1 MGHGKY
7 GEHENIEK
15 VTSLLNIQKEIDN
28 LYYFFKKKLI
38 MKQINQNK
46 I

>member
-1 MGHGKY
+1 MGHGKH
-7 GEHENIEK
+7 GNIEK

-28 LYYFFKKKLI
+28 FSQLFLKLI
-38 MKQINQNK
+38 IKQINKNK

>member
-1 MGHGKY
+1 MGHGKH
-7 GEHENIEK
+7 GNIEK

-28 LYYFFKKKLI
+28 FSQIFLKLI
-38 MKQINQNK
+38 MKQINKNK

>member
-1 MGHGKY
+1 MGHGKH
-7 GEHENIEK
+7 GNIEK

-28 LYYFFKKKLI
+28 YSQIFLKLI
-38 MKQINQNK
+38 MKQINKNK

>member
-1 MGHGKY
+1 MGHGKQ
-7 GEHENIEK
+7 GNIEN

-28 LYYFFKKKLI
+28 FSQLFLKLI
-38 MKQINQNK
+38 MKQINKNK

>member
-1 MGHGKY
+1 MGHGKH
-7 GEHENIEK
+7 GDIEK

-28 LYYFFKKKLI
+28 FSQLFLKLI
-38 MKQINQNK
+38 MKQINKNK

>member
-1 MGHGKY
+1 MGHGKH
-7 GEHENIEK
+7 GNIEK

-28 LYYFFKKKLI
+28 FSQLFLKLI
-38 MKQINQNK
+38 MKQINKNK

>member
-1 MGHGKY
+1 MGHRKHG
-7 GEHENIEK
+7 NIEK

-28 LYYFFKKKLI
+28 FSQLFLKLI
-38 MKQINQNK
+38 MKQINKNK